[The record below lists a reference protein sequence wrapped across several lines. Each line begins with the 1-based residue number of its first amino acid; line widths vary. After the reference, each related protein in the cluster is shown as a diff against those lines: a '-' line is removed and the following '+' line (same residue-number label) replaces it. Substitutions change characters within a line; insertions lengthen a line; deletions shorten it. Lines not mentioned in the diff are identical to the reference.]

1 MNVDAASNRAD
12 NQDNNMTDGD
22 DAPNTADITYATG
35 GASNQVK
42 DAMDGNDT
50 PDITDMTDATMF
62 EIIMQ
67 TQTSLLLDLDST
79 VPDPEQIP
87 LAELES
93 PSEDLP
99 NPLEPGSSDTQPP
112 VVIERFPHGNPGA
125 PIDGMQGYSIYE
137 SSQGALDGSV
147 WALFQSKSDWHITHW
162 AKTIKLSSSA
172 LSDLFAIPDV
182 CPPFCF
188 APTLL
193 NEV

>member
-12 NQDNNMTDGD
+12 DQDNNMMDGD

-35 GASNQVK
+35 GASNRAK
-42 DAMDGNDT
+42 DAADGDDA
-50 PDITDMTDATMF
+50 PDITDTTDATMF

-79 VPDPEQIP
+79 APDPEQIP
-87 LAELES
+87 SAKSES

-125 PIDGMQGYSIYE
+125 PINGMQGYSIYE
-137 SSQGALDGSV
+137 SSQGALDRSV
-147 WALFQSKSDWHITHW
+147 WAPFQSKSDWRITHW
-162 AKTIKLSSSA
+162 AKTIKLSSLA
-172 LSDLFAIPDV
+172 LSDLFAIPNV
-182 CPPFCF
+182 CPPFFF
-188 APTLL
+188 APTSL